1 MSIFTLGAQG
11 RAPLYGQIYVKI
23 VELISSGELKP
34 NEQLPSVRQL
44 AHDLGINPNTV
55 SRAYLWLEQDKII
68 YTLSGR
74 GSFVAESKP
83 QAVTAKI
90 MSDFNDAVTA
100 ALKAGVTSAELR
112 VRVDELASAMK
123 DNKEG
128 DEQDA

>member
-1 MSIFTLGAQG
+1 MSIFTLGAQE